1 MQKVPVILGCEEVML
16 SKQYQVINPATE
28 EAIASVSDAGYAE
41 TMQALDLAQEGF
53 KTWRQ
58 MTPAKRADILLSA
71 YHKMQKEADRM
82 AQTITSEN
90 GKPLEEAKQEA
101 LFSMEYLRWFAEEGR
116 RGYGS
121 TIPSPMPG
129 RKFFTTLE
137 PVGVVGAIVPW
148 NFPANMITRKCSPA
162 LAAGCAVVLKP
173 AAETPLT
180 AMLMAKILVEAGL
193 PKGVLSVLPSSRA
206 SEISKAFF
214 EHPATRMIS
223 FTGSSAV
230 GKMLT
235 AQAAQRMLRVEMELG
250 GNAPLI
256 VFEDANLEQAAQHA
270 IALKLLRV
278 GGESCICANRIFVHE
293 KIYDKFRELVWARM
307 QKLKV
312 GNGVE
317 PGMNIGPLINA
328 KAKEKIEGLIEDAKK
343 HGAKVTKIPTSHKR
357 GFFTALSLVE
367 DITEKM
373 RLPREEIFGP
383 IVPLYRFSSEE
394 EVIQKANNV
403 PYGLAAY
410 FFTKDL
416 SRVYRVGEALEA
428 GFVGIN
434 DTRGYVHEIPMGGY
448 KESGVGHE
456 GGKEGLRS
464 YMEIKSWNIN
474 AEK

>member
-1 MQKVPVILGCEEVML
+1 MQKVPVILAGEEVML
-16 SKQYQVINPATE
+16 PKQYQVINPATE
-28 EAIASVSDAGYAE
+28 EPIATVSDAGYGEA
-41 TMQALDLAQEGF
+41 MKALDLAQEGF
-53 KTWRQ
+53 QTWRQ
-58 MTPAKRADILLSA
+58 MAPAKRADILLTA
-71 YHKMQKEADRM
+71 YHKMQKEADNM
-82 AQTITSEN
+82 AQAITSEN
-90 GKPLEEAKQEA
+90 GKPLEEAKLEA

-116 RGYGS
+116 RGYGA

-180 AMLMAKILVEAGL
+180 AILMAKILVEAGL

-223 FTGSSAV
+223 FTGSSSV

-235 AQAAQRMLRVEMELG
+235 AQAGQRMLRVEMELG

-256 VFEDANLEQAAQHA
+256 VFEDADLEQAAQHA

-328 KAKEKIEGLIEDAKK
+328 KAKEKVEGLIEDAKK
-343 HGAKVTKIPTSHKR
+343 QGAKVTQIPSHHKK

-383 IVPLYRFSSEE
+383 IVPLYRFSSEA

-416 SRVYRVGEALEA
+416 SRAYRVGEALEA
-428 GFVGIN
+428 GFIGIN
-434 DTRGYVHEIPMGGY
+434 DTRGYVHEIPMGGH
-448 KESGVGHE
+448 KESGVGRE

-474 AEK
+474 VE